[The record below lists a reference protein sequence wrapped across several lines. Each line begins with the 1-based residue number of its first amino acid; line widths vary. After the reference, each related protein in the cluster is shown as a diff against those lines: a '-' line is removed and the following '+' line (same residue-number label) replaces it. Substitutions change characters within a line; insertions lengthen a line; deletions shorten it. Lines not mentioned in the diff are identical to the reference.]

1 MTVVTE
7 RLVDEVER
15 AAARGD
21 AADLA
26 QYLQE
31 QLGQRIAAHLVGLG
45 DSRQIGRWA
54 RRQHLPTAGG
64 DYDRRLHEGYK
75 IVRIIVE
82 GYDANTAKAWL
93 FGTNTRLD
101 DHAPIDV
108 IAQATATADFRS
120 VLRVARQFASV
131 DW

>member
-15 AAARGD
+15 AAVRSD

-26 QYLQE
+26 QYLQD
-31 QLGQRIAAHLVGLG
+31 QLGQRIAAHLVGLS

-54 RRQHLPTAGG
+54 RREHLPTAGG
-64 DYDRRLHEGYK
+64 EYDRRLREGYK
-75 IVRIIVE
+75 AVRIIVE
-82 GYDANTAKAWL
+82 GYDAGTAKSWL

-108 IAQATATADFRS
+108 VAGASATADFRP
-120 VLRVARQFASV
+120 VLRAARQFASV